1 MGRRPSVSSVSLS
14 TDTEPD
20 YRDVMLEC
28 PFGHLET
35 LSRTELRETA
45 YELFFMSCRSS
56 PGFGGNGRS
65 GALNYYP
72 SENASGGNG
81 GGDGSATG
89 GGPKGGTGMMLV
101 NSKIKKALG
110 LKARRSSRLM
120 RSMSQ
125 SGPTAGLGSPSSPG
139 KVKRPMT
146 SAEIMR
152 QQMRVTD
159 QSDGRLRKTLMRTLV
174 GQVGRRAE
182 TIILPLELLRQLK
195 PSEFND
201 TQEYHQ
207 WQRRQLKVLEAG
219 LISHPLIPLDRLNS
233 AALRFREVIRA
244 SELKPMDTSK
254 NSDAM
259 RNLCNSVL
267 SLAWRSCNG
276 GSPTDACHWADG
288 YPLNIHLYLALLQ
301 SVFDHREETVILDE
315 VDELVELMRKTW
327 PCLGINRM
335 IHNACFAW
343 ALFQQY
349 VVTGQ
354 VETDLICSTLAML
367 AEVASD
373 AKKADREGC
382 YVKVLSSVLTAMQA
396 WAERKLL
403 DYHESFDKSS
413 AANMDKVLSVA
424 LSTTKIIAE
433 DLSGMG
439 SGVGFIDREASGMVN
454 SSNNRVDFYIR
465 SSMRNAFTKILEN
478 GIGHA
483 DSMVAEVYEDP
494 SNILTELAKD
504 TEQLALLE
512 KETYSPVLK
521 RWHPVPTALAVVT
534 LHNCFGVVLKQYVAK
549 ITSLTNEL
557 VRVLQSA
564 GRLEK
569 ALVQM
574 VVEDSAECED
584 GGKGIV
590 REMAPYEVDSI
601 VVSLLKSWIDERL
614 RIGKECLKRAKET
627 ESWIPRSKNEPYAQ
641 SAVDLMKL
649 AKVTVDEF
657 FEIPVGARDEMVQ
670 DLADGL
676 ESIFQEYTSFV
687 ASCGTKHSYLPTL
700 PPLTRCNQDSRFGR
714 LWKRAATPCR
724 AGDGAIHGI
733 VGGRSGSSSSS
744 AVDGHH
750 PRPSTSRGTQRLY
763 IRLNTLHYLLAHL
776 LSLDK
781 SLSFFSSSSSSHIPP
796 PSPPP
801 APSPPTVASPPPPAA
816 STLPAPPFSPPS
828 STSPRSPRTAS
839 SSLTRAAPST
849 TLSTSATSP
858 TPASALACASSSRT
872 SLSLSPSLSTAH
884 SRWP

>member
-1 MGRRPSVSSVSLS
+1 
-14 TDTEPD
+14 
-20 YRDVMLEC
+20 
-28 PFGHLET
+28 
-35 LSRTELRETA
+35 
-45 YELFFMSCRSS
+45 
-56 PGFGGNGRS
+56 
-65 GALNYYP
+65 
-72 SENASGGNG
+72 
-81 GGDGSATG
+81 
-89 GGPKGGTGMMLV
+89 
-101 NSKIKKALG
+101 
-110 LKARRSSRLM
+110 
-120 RSMSQ
+120 
-125 SGPTAGLGSPSSPG
+125 
-139 KVKRPMT
+139 
-146 SAEIMR
+146 
-152 QQMRVTD
+152 
-159 QSDGRLRKTLMRTLV
+159 
-174 GQVGRRAE
+174 
-182 TIILPLELLRQLK
+182 
-195 PSEFND
+195 
-201 TQEYHQ
+201 
-207 WQRRQLKVLEAG
+207 
-219 LISHPLIPLDRLNS
+219 
-233 AALRFREVIRA
+233 
-244 SELKPMDTSK
+244 
-254 NSDAM
+254 
-259 RNLCNSVL
+259 
-267 SLAWRSCNG
+267 
-276 GSPTDACHWADG
+276 
-288 YPLNIHLYLALLQ
+288 
-301 SVFDHREETVILDE
+301 
-315 VDELVELMRKTW
+315 
-327 PCLGINRM
+327 
-335 IHNACFAW
+335 
-343 ALFQQY
+343 
-349 VVTGQ
+349 
-354 VETDLICSTLAML
+354 
-367 AEVASD
+367 
-373 AKKADREGC
+373 
-382 YVKVLSSVLTAMQA
+382 
-396 WAERKLL
+396 
-403 DYHESFDKSS
+403 
-413 AANMDKVLSVA
+413 
-424 LSTTKIIAE
+424 
-433 DLSGMG
+433 
-439 SGVGFIDREASGMVN
+439 
-454 SSNNRVDFYIR
+454 
-465 SSMRNAFTKILEN
+465 
-478 GIGHA
+478 
-483 DSMVAEVYEDP
+483 MVAEVYEDP

-521 RWHPVPTALAVVT
+521 RWHPGPTALAVVT

-781 SLSFFSSSSSSHIPP
+781 SLSFFSSSSSSHTPR
-796 PSPPP
+796 PSPLRPRLLQPP
-801 APSPPTVASPPPPAA
+801 CRPSTRRFDVARSTVLSAIQHVSEIAAYRLVFLDSRRSFYDSLYVGDVANTRIRPGLRILKQNLTLLVSLLVDRAQPLAVREVMKASFDAFLMVLLA
-816 STLPAPPFSPPS
+816 GGSDRAFMLSDYEMGGG
-828 STSPRSPRTAS
+828 RL
-839 SSLTRAAPST
+839 SSLKRCSARAGRGWWR
-849 TLSTSATSP
+849 
-858 TPASALACASSSRT
+858 RT
-872 SLSLSPSLSTAH
+872 WWSGRRRSWRGSCG
-884 SRWP
+884 